1 MRKLLSFLVRF
12 PLRFALGAALAIVAI
27 GGLGG
32 WLLTGF
38 GERASLS
45 VHAVTESV
53 AMENVCDASSI
64 DLPLPPGTMRR
75 LVFDEQMDAP
85 EIIETVLDQ
94 PSLLRV
100 SGAFKLVVRRRAHGP
115 MTVTIGPATSE
126 SNENETRWSAQ
137 LFGAPAIASAEEFKS
152 LQLTFDAAADAA
164 GVTTL
169 PLAGKVVVG
178 EAVSAHHGALSQ
190 SVPRSGH
197 LLLEGSIRVR
207 APTWGVDAQRI
218 DLSEHVLEMGDVV
231 STAFAEPD
239 PTAFDSSC
247 VARQAQGSVRLHHD
261 GALQTIAHVDQDY
274 VTVARGR
281 DIRVGASTV
290 QMLAQQPLVTLAWQV
305 AIILFAI
312 VGLVQQ
318 FFEIITF
325 YTSRREAERERDA
338 RSNGGLSEDAV
349 DASKPAEKPRS

>member
-1 MRKLLSFLVRF
+1 MRKILSFLVRF
-12 PLRFALGAALAIVAI
+12 PLSFAAGAAVAI
-27 GGLGG
+27 IFFGAANG
-32 WLLTGF
+32 WFLTRF
-38 GERASLS
+38 GETASLS
-45 VHAVTESV
+45 IHAITEAV
-53 AMENVCDASSI
+53 VMENVCYASSL

-75 LVFDEQMDAP
+75 LVFDENMDAP
-85 EIIETVLDQ
+85 ETVETVLEQ

-115 MTVTIGPATSE
+115 MAMTIGPASAGPT
-126 SNENETRWSAQ
+126 ENEKRWSAQ
-137 LFGAPAIASAEEFKS
+137 LFGAPTNATLANLEP
-152 LQLTFDAAADAA
+152 LQLTFDAASDAV

-178 EAVSAHHGALSQ
+178 EAVSAHHGSLSQ
-190 SVPRSGH
+190 SVPRSAH

-207 APTWGVDAQRI
+207 APTWGVHAQRI
-218 DLSEHVLEMGDVV
+218 ELSEHVLEMGDVV

-239 PTAFDSSC
+239 PTESESSC

-338 RSNGGLSEDAV
+338 KSNDGPSEATV
-349 DASKPAEKPRS
+349 DASKPDEKPRS